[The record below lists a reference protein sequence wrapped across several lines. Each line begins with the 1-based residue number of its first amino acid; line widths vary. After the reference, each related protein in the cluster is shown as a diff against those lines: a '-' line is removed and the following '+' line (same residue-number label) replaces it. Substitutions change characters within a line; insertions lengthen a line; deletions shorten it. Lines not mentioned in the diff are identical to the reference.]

1 MKKKTIVL
9 GITASIAAYKACDLV
24 SALKKKGYDVICI
37 MTSHA
42 KHFVTSLTLETL
54 SGNKVYDD
62 MFTLPEKRE
71 TVHISLA
78 ELADLVVIF
87 PATANIIGKL
97 ASGISDD
104 LLTCTVISTKSP
116 VLIAP
121 AMNTNMYK
129 HKITEKNINELKKIG
144 YKFIGPEKGHL
155 ACGCVGVGHIK
166 DTRETVERIEKI
178 LK

>member
-1 MKKKTIVL
+1 MKKKTVVL

-24 SALKKKGYDVICI
+24 TALKKKGYNVICI
-37 MTSHA
+37 MTRNA
-42 KHFVTSLTLETL
+42 KQFVTPLTLETL

-62 MFTLPEKRE
+62 MFVLPEKRE

-78 ELADLVVIF
+78 EAADLIVIF

-104 LLTCTVISTKSP
+104 LLTCAVISTGSP
-116 VLIAP
+116 ILIAP
-121 AMNTNMYK
+121 AMNSNMYN
-129 HKITEKNINELKKIG
+129 HKITVRNINELKKIG
-144 YKFIGPEKGHL
+144 YEFIGPEKGHL
-155 ACGCVGVGHIK
+155 ACGCVGIGHIK

>member
-62 MFTLPEKRE
+62 MFTFPEKRE

-78 ELADLVVIF
+78 EAADLVVIF

-155 ACGCVGVGHIK
+155 ACGCVGIGHIK